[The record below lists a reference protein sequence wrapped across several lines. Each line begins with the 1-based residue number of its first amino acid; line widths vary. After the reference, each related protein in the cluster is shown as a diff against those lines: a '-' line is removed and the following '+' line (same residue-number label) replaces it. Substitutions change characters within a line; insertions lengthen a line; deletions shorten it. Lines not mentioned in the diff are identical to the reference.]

1 LRAAAARPF
10 GALKRVRLGK
20 FGVYWSRTA
29 KQDGAMSVPN
39 RKKRKMATPPWERKG
54 RIAHPVTK
62 SVKALANTL
71 FQRIDDDSYSYGTRL
86 PAERHLAEEFAVS
99 RNTVRQ
105 ALDLLEA
112 HDVISRRAG
121 SGSFVTH
128 RDDPIDPPVTSESS
142 KSLLASSGE
151 MTELSA
157 RLLEIAEITSPLELN
172 VVRSIVEPEMVRL
185 AVMNM
190 SARDIAKLKD
200 CLAGL
205 ESVTTSPADFSRWD
219 LAYHLQIAK
228 GTHNPLLIGVY
239 ELIDHVRRHAHWA
252 RNKEMTLSPNR
263 IQDYKAKHRSIYEAI
278 EARDIESAV
287 EYSKLHMTE
296 VQRDLLRDL

>member
-1 LRAAAARPF
+1 
-10 GALKRVRLGK
+10 
-20 FGVYWSRTA
+20 
-29 KQDGAMSVPN
+29 
-39 RKKRKMATPPWERKG
+39 MAIPPWERKG
-54 RIAHPVTK
+54 SITHPVTK

-71 FQRIDDDSYSYGTRL
+71 FQRIVTDSYSYGTRL

-105 ALDLLEA
+105 SLDLLEA
-112 HDVISRRAG
+112 HEVISRRAG

-128 RDDPIDPPVTSESS
+128 SEAAAAAPAPTAAEPAAVPSNS
-142 KSLLASSGE
+142 E
-151 MTELSA
+151 MAELSA
-157 RLLEIAEITSPLELN
+157 RLLEIAELTSPLELN

-190 SARDIAKLKD
+190 SARDIAKLKE
-200 CLAGL
+200 CLIGL
-205 ESVTTSPADFSRWD
+205 ESVTTSPADFSHWD

-263 IQDYKAKHRSIYEAI
+263 IQEYKAKHRSIYEAI

>member
-1 LRAAAARPF
+1 
-10 GALKRVRLGK
+10 
-20 FGVYWSRTA
+20 
-29 KQDGAMSVPN
+29 
-39 RKKRKMATPPWERKG
+39 MATAPWERKG
-54 RIAHPVTK
+54 SFTHPVTK
-62 SVKALANTL
+62 SVKTLANSL
-71 FQRIDDDSYSYGTRL
+71 FQRIVDDSYSYGTRL

-112 HDVISRRAG
+112 HEVISRRAG

-128 RDDPIDPPVTSESS
+128 KMPDAAAPESAS
-142 KSLLASSGE
+142 TPSSAPTEPAVASSGE
-151 MTELSA
+151 MAELSA

-185 AVMNM
+185 AVINM
-190 SARDIAKLKD
+190 SARDIAKLKE
-200 CLAGL
+200 CLLGI
-205 ESVTTSPADFSRWD
+205 ESVTTSPEDFSYWD
-219 LAYHLQIAK
+219 LKYHLQIAM

-263 IQDYKAKHRSIYEAI
+263 IHDYKAKHRSIYEAI